1 MKEFWTLFSL
11 TSRIHRRVFSR
22 IFACFSQSKL
32 LNMYDIDVPSHV
44 CNLRV
49 GERLFPHLLHVNDK
63 VQPILNKR
71 YKFTSLKWWDVA
83 NVDGLLSYYVTYEF
97 QSKFTLYGCLNV
109 KKVRGNQVRGNVGK
123 ASEEKSNSFYDKGTE
138 QSSYDKIYD

>member
-1 MKEFWTLFSL
+1 MREYGF
-11 TSRIHRRVFSR
+11 HRRVFSR

-44 CNLRV
+44 CNLRI
-49 GERLFPHLLHVNDK
+49 GERLFPHSLHVNDK
-63 VQPILNKR
+63 VQPILN
-71 YKFTSLKWWDVA
+71 
-83 NVDGLLSYYVTYEF
+83 
-97 QSKFTLYGCLNV
+97 

-123 ASEEKSNSFYDKGTE
+123 ASEEKSNSLYHKGTE